1 MSTRVS
7 EDIHAVSRNLVEI
20 PQCVCVLGEGRRV
33 GSLGRDLRRRFE
45 AIRLTINGCVNFAG
59 EINGCAAEMGVRV
72 WGPSIYDEYD
82 GGRFY

>member
-20 PQCVCVLGEGRRV
+20 PQSVCVLGE

-72 WGPSIYDEYD
+72 WGPSIYDVYD